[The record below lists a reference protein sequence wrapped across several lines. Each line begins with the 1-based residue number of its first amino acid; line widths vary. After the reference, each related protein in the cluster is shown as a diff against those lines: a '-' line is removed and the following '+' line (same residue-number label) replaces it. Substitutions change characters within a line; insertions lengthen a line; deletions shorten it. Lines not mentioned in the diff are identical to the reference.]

1 MDLTIL
7 IKQIEILLKS
17 MSNFIEIKNCRC
29 CGGKVKTIL
38 DLNDQPLANSYHKVG
53 DHLEYFPLKLNL
65 CDNCYHT
72 QLSIVVDSDIMFRN
86 YLYVSGTSNTLKEYF
101 DFFSRFTI
109 ERFKN
114 YFGHKPN
121 NVLDIACNDG
131 TQLDYYKSK
140 GVTTYGIDPAENLHP
155 ISSKS
160 HNVICDYFPS
170 DKIDNKFNLIIAQN
184 VFAHTHD
191 IKSFLEKCYDILE
204 DDSLLYIQTSQSN
217 MILNNEFDTTYHEHL
232 SFFNSLSMRTIVE
245 KCNLKLNNVFKFDI
259 HGSSY
264 IFEISKKSYDSNIES
279 VINLE
284 KVKGLYDMKTYNT
297 FVENA
302 KEITKNLKKTIDEHR
317 ENGYSIIGYGAAAKG
332 MTLLN
337 FGSILMNYIIDD
349 NELKHDLLTPGTN
362 IIIKGIDILDTI
374 KSKKILFVPLAWN
387 FYDEIYKRIKLKRD
401 NENDL
406 FVKYFPKIEI
416 LK

>member
-1 MDLTIL
+1 MDLKIVK
-7 IKQIEILLKS
+7 KQIEILLKI
-17 MSNFIEIKNCRC
+17 MSNFIEINECRC
-29 CGGKVKTIL
+29 CGGEVETIL
-38 DLNDQPLANSYHKVG
+38 DLNNQPLANSYHRV
-53 DHLEYFPLKLNL
+53 DEDLEYFPLKLNL
-65 CDNCYHT
+65 CSNCYHT

-101 DFFSRFTI
+101 DFFSIFTI

-170 DKIDNKFNLIIAQN
+170 NKINNKFNLIIAQN

-191 IKSFLEKCYDILE
+191 IKSFLEKCYDILD
-204 DDSLLYIQTSQSN
+204 DDSILYIQTSQSN

-284 KVKGLYDMKTYNT
+284 KTKGLYDMKTYNT
-297 FVENA
+297 FVKNA
-302 KEITKNLKKTIDEHR
+302 KDITFNLKNTIDEYR
-317 ENGYSIIGYGAAAKG
+317 KMGYSIIGYGAAAKG

-337 FGSILMNYIIDD
+337 FGNISMDYIIDD
-349 NELKHDLLTPGTN
+349 NQLKHNLLTPGTD
-362 IIIKGIDILDTI
+362 ILIKGIDILRDVD
-374 KSKKILFVPLAWN
+374 SDKILFVPLAWN
-387 FYDEIYKRIKLKRD
+387 FYDEIYNRIKSVRD
-401 NENDL
+401 NDNDL

>member
-1 MDLTIL
+1 MGLISV

-17 MSNFIEIKNCRC
+17 MNNFIEIKNCRC
-29 CGGKVKTIL
+29 CGSEVETIL
-38 DLNDQPLANSYHKVG
+38 DLNDQPLANSYHKI
-53 DHLEYFPLKLNL
+53 DEELEYFPLKLNL
-65 CDNCYHT
+65 CGNCYHT
-72 QLSIVVDSDIMFRN
+72 QLSIVVNSDIMFKN

-114 YFGHKPN
+114 YFGYKPN

-140 GVTTYGIDPAENLHP
+140 GINTYGIDPAENLHH

-170 DKIDNKFNLIIAQN
+170 NNIKNKFNLIVAQN

-191 IKSFLEKCYDILE
+191 VKAFLDKCYDILDE
-204 DDSLLYIQTSQSN
+204 DGILYIQTSQSN

-232 SFFNSLSMRTIVE
+232 SFFNSLSMKTIVE
-245 KCNLKLNNVFKFDI
+245 KCNLRLNNVFKFDI

-264 IFEISKKSYDSNIES
+264 VFEISKRKYDSNIES
-279 VINLE
+279 VLSLE
-284 KVKGLYDMKTYNT
+284 KERGLYDRDTYDT
-297 FVENA
+297 FVRNA
-302 KEITKNLKKTIDEHR
+302 KDITFNLKKTIDSYR
-317 ENGYSIIGYGAAAKG
+317 DKGYLIIGYGAAAKG

-337 FGSILMNYIIDD
+337 FGNISMDYIIDD
-349 NELKHDLLTPGTN
+349 NELKHNLLTPGTN
-362 IIIKGIDILDTI
+362 IIIKGIDLLKDID
-374 KSKKILFVPLAWN
+374 SDKILFVPLAWN
-387 FYDEIYKRIKLKRD
+387 FYDEIYKRIKNTRNND
-401 NENDL
+401 NDL
-406 FVKYFPKIEI
+406 FVKYFPKIDI

>member
-1 MDLTIL
+1 MDLRIA
-7 IKQIEILLKS
+7 IEQIEILLKR

-29 CGGKVKTIL
+29 CGGEVHTIL
-38 DLNDQPLANSYHKVG
+38 DLNDQPLANSYHKI
-53 DHLEYFPLKLNL
+53 DEELEYFPLKLNL
-65 CDNCYHT
+65 CDSCYHT
-72 QLSIVVDSDIMFRN
+72 QLSIVVNSDIMFKN

-114 YFGHKPN
+114 YFGYKPN

-140 GVTTYGIDPAENLHP
+140 GINTYGIDPAENLHH
-155 ISSKS
+155 ISSES

-170 DKIDNKFNLIIAQN
+170 NSIKNKFNLIVAQN

-191 IKSFLEKCYDILE
+191 TKSFLDKCYDILDE
-204 DDSLLYIQTSQSN
+204 DGILYIQTSQSN

-232 SFFNSLSMRTIVE
+232 SFFNSLSMKTIVE
-245 KCNLKLNNVFKFDI
+245 KCNLRLNNVFKLDV

-264 IFEISKKSYDSNIES
+264 VFEISKRKYDSNIES
-279 VINLE
+279 VLLLE
-284 KVKGLYDMKTYNT
+284 KERGLYNRDTYDT
-297 FVENA
+297 FVINA
-302 KEITKNLKKTIDEHR
+302 KDITFSLKNTIDSYR
-317 ENGYSIIGYGAAAKG
+317 DKGYSIIGYGAAAKG

-337 FGSILMNYIIDD
+337 FGNISMDYIIDD
-349 NELKHDLLTPGTN
+349 NELKHNLLTPGTN
-362 IIIKGIDILDTI
+362 IIIKGIDLLKDID
-374 KSKKILFVPLAWN
+374 SDKILFVPLAWN
-387 FYDEIYKRIKLKRD
+387 FYDEIYKRIKNIRNND
-401 NENDL
+401 NDL
-406 FVKYFPKIEI
+406 FVKYFPKINI

>member
-1 MDLTIL
+1 
-7 IKQIEILLKS
+7 
-17 MSNFIEIKNCRC
+17 MSNFIEVKKCRC
-29 CGGKVKTIL
+29 CGSEVKTIL
-38 DLNDQPLANSYHKVG
+38 DLNDQPLANSYHLP
-53 DHLEYFPLKLNL
+53 DEELEYFPLKLNL
-65 CDNCYHT
+65 CHNCYHT
-72 QLSIVVDSDIMFRN
+72 QLSVVVKSDIMFKN

-114 YFGHKPN
+114 YFNCKPS

-140 GVTTYGIDPAENLHP
+140 GITTHGIDPAENLYH
-155 ISSKS
+155 ISSRS

-170 DKIDNKFNLIIAQN
+170 KKIDDKFNLIIAQN

-191 IKSFLEKCYDILE
+191 IKSFLEKCFDIM
-204 DDSLLYIQTSQSN
+204 DSNSLLYIQTSQSN

-232 SFFNSLSMRTIVE
+232 SFFNSLSMKKIVNE
-245 KCNLKLNNVFKFDI
+245 CNLRLNNVFKFDI

-264 IFEISKKSYDSNIES
+264 IFEIAKVKYDSNIDS
-279 VINLE
+279 VISLE
-284 KVKGLYDMKTYNT
+284 KERGLYDIDTYNR
-297 FVENA
+297 FANNA
-302 KEITKNLKKTIDEHR
+302 KKITFDLKDIIDEYKKG
-317 ENGYSIIGYGAAAKG
+317 GYTVIGYGAAAKG

-337 FGSILMNYIIDD
+337 FGNISMDYIIDD
-349 NELKHDLLTPGTN
+349 NELKHNLLTPGTN
-362 IIIKGIDILDTI
+362 IIIKGIDILDELNSE
-374 KSKKILFVPLAWN
+374 KVLFVPLAWN
-387 FYDEIYKRIKLKRD
+387 FYDEIYKRIKLRRNND
-401 NENDL
+401 TDL